1 MDTATILVAITVI
14 FSAGGTYFK
23 VWDTSRRLEKHMDEE
38 TARDI
43 RRDERDEQRDR
54 QVLSIALK
62 VGATIEE

>member
-43 RRDERDEQRDR
+43 RVTGRFWR
-54 QVLSIALK
+54 
-62 VGATIEE
+62 